1 VPAQQR
7 LRPHE
12 ETLPASPWQ
21 SSSRSGEKC
30 PVGKSKARP
39 LDLSPKDIQFVAEH
53 DDLEILGGLALAIW
67 DQQPEQHSNQGK
79 TRIALV
85 REGNRSPRSRGFFGC
100 GSILVARAEFS
111 RPLRVR
117 PPVA

>member
-7 LRPHE
+7 LGRHE

-21 SSSRSGEKC
+21 SSSRGSEKG
-30 PVGKSKARP
+30 PVGTSEARP

-67 DQQPEQHSNQGK
+67 DQQPEQRSN
-79 TRIALV
+79 R
-85 REGNRSPRSRGFFGC
+85 
-100 GSILVARAEFS
+100 
-111 RPLRVR
+111 
-117 PPVA
+117 